1 MKLVKTAAAAL
12 ALGIALAASTAPA
25 DAFIRNKDVKAV
37 KVVAKKIT
45 DPIVS
50 FFNSLFH
57 K

>member
-1 MKLVKTAAAAL
+1 MRLVKTAAVAL
-12 ALGIALAASTAPA
+12 ALGIATVAATAPA
-25 DAFIRNKDVKAV
+25 DAFIRNKDVRAV

-45 DPIVS
+45 NPIVG